1 VKIEF
6 GKIATLAKT
15 PSQAIMLI
23 TFMGLISY
31 WLTWGF
37 GLITSALLA
46 KNLARQVRGGHFP
59 LLVASAYSGVLI

>member
-1 VKIEF
+1 
-6 GKIATLAKT
+6 
-15 PSQAIMLI
+15 MLI